1 MRQEVI
7 SYLSTEKEALF
18 NLCKFLH
25 DNPEDSYKEYDACK
39 YICNFLRDRD
49 FDVREKFLDLD
60 TAFYAKKG
68 NGYPKICFLC
78 EYDAIKSKGGHITGH
93 NLLTTISI
101 TSALGLSKVIEK
113 SGGTVI
119 LIGCPGEYLGG
130 TKSTY
135 VRQGIFDDIDVV
147 LTTHPDIITSESGTS
162 KAIIPLKV
170 TFKGHDGLS
179 FLDFDSFTSLD
190 GTMLTF
196 NVINALSKGFCK
208 KANIHTILS
217 QGGVTPLLRPVESE
231 GKLYIRAESTK
242 TAKCIENKI
251 RNLIACIS
259 DTMNLESCVELYEPP
274 NEELLSNQ
282 VLNRLYSHNL
292 KENGI
297 INIGKPR
304 DIDAGLSLGTVSHKV
319 PCIHPY
325 INIVDNVNIDYG
337 TKEFA
342 DATISSFAQEQ
353 ALSASY
359 ALISTAL
366 DLIESENNLY
376 LNKQYYLTLC
386 SLKLIAY

>member
-147 LTTHPDIITSESGTS
+147 LTAHPDIVTSESGTS

-196 NVINALSKGFCK
+196 NVLNALSKGFCK

-251 RNLIACIS
+251 RNLVACIS

-304 DIDAGLSLGTVSHKV
+304 DIDAGISLGTVSHKV

-366 DLIESENNLY
+366 DLIESDFLLSEVKETFNMSKENLY
-376 LNKQYYLTLC
+376 
-386 SLKLIAY
+386 

>member
-147 LTTHPDIITSESGTS
+147 LTAHPDIVTSESGTS

-217 QGGVTPLLRPVESE
+217 QGGVTPLLRTVESE

-251 RNLIACIS
+251 RNLVACIS

-366 DLIESENNLY
+366 DLIESDFLLSEVKETFNMSKENLY
-376 LNKQYYLTLC
+376 
-386 SLKLIAY
+386 

>member
-147 LTTHPDIITSESGTS
+147 LTAHPDIVTSESGTS

-217 QGGVTPLLRPVESE
+217 QGGVTPLLRPTKSE
-231 GKLYIRAESTK
+231 GKLYIRSESTK

-251 RNLIACIS
+251 KNLVACIS

-366 DLIESENNLY
+366 DLIESDFLLSEVKETFNMSKENLY
-376 LNKQYYLTLC
+376 
-386 SLKLIAY
+386 

>member
-7 SYLSTEKEALF
+7 SYLSTEKEDLF

-147 LTTHPDIITSESGTS
+147 LTAHPDIVTSESGTS

-251 RNLIACIS
+251 KNLVACIS

-342 DATISSFAQEQ
+342 DATISSFSQEQ

-366 DLIESENNLY
+366 DLIESDFLLSEVKETFNMSKENLY
-376 LNKQYYLTLC
+376 
-386 SLKLIAY
+386 

>member
-1 MRQEVI
+1 
-7 SYLSTEKEALF
+7 
-18 NLCKFLH
+18 
-25 DNPEDSYKEYDACK
+25 EYDACK

-147 LTTHPDIITSESGTS
+147 LTAHPDIVTSESGTS

-251 RNLIACIS
+251 RNLVACIS

-366 DLIESENNLY
+366 DLIESDFLLSEVKETFNMSKENLY
-376 LNKQYYLTLC
+376 
-386 SLKLIAY
+386 

>member
-147 LTTHPDIITSESGTS
+147 LTAHPDIVTSESGTS

-251 RNLIACIS
+251 RNIVACIS

-282 VLNRLYSHNL
+282 ILNRLYSHNL

-366 DLIESENNLY
+366 DLIESDFLLSEVKETFNMSKENLY
-376 LNKQYYLTLC
+376 
-386 SLKLIAY
+386 

>member
-147 LTTHPDIITSESGTS
+147 LTAHPDIVTSESGTS

-217 QGGVTPLLRPVESE
+217 QGGVTPLLRPTKSES
-231 GKLYIRAESTK
+231 KLYIRSESTK

-251 RNLIACIS
+251 RNLVACIS

-342 DATISSFAQEQ
+342 DATISSFSQEQ

-366 DLIESENNLY
+366 DLIESDFLLSEVKETFNMSKENLY
-376 LNKQYYLTLC
+376 
-386 SLKLIAY
+386 

>member
-147 LTTHPDIITSESGTS
+147 LTAHPDIVTSESGTS

-251 RNLIACIS
+251 RNLVACIS

-282 VLNRLYSHNL
+282 VLSRLYSHNL

-342 DATISSFAQEQ
+342 DATISSFSQEQ

-366 DLIESENNLY
+366 DLIESDFLLSEVKETFNMSKENLY
-376 LNKQYYLTLC
+376 
-386 SLKLIAY
+386 

>member
-7 SYLSTEKEALF
+7 SYLSTEKEDLF

-147 LTTHPDIITSESGTS
+147 LTAHPDIVTSESGTS

-251 RNLIACIS
+251 RNLVACIS

-304 DIDAGLSLGTVSHKV
+304 DIDAGISLGTVSHKV

-342 DATISSFAQEQ
+342 DATISSFAQKQ

-366 DLIESENNLY
+366 DLIESDFLLSEVKETFNMSKENLY
-376 LNKQYYLTLC
+376 
-386 SLKLIAY
+386 

>member
-251 RNLIACIS
+251 RNLVACIS
-259 DTMNLESCVELYEPP
+259 DTINLESCVELYEPP

-366 DLIESENNLY
+366 DLIESDFLLSEVKETFNMSKENLY
-376 LNKQYYLTLC
+376 
-386 SLKLIAY
+386 

>member
-7 SYLSTEKEALF
+7 SYLSTEKEDLF

-147 LTTHPDIITSESGTS
+147 LTAHPDIVTSESGTS

-251 RNLIACIS
+251 RNLVACIS

-282 VLNRLYSHNL
+282 ILNRLYSHNL

-366 DLIESENNLY
+366 DLIESDFLLSEVKETFNMSKENLY
-376 LNKQYYLTLC
+376 
-386 SLKLIAY
+386 

>member
-113 SGGTVI
+113 SSGTVI

-147 LTTHPDIITSESGTS
+147 LTAHPDIVTSESGTS

-251 RNLIACIS
+251 RNLVACIS

-366 DLIESENNLY
+366 DLIESDFLLSEVKETFNMSKENLY
-376 LNKQYYLTLC
+376 
-386 SLKLIAY
+386 

>member
-93 NLLTTISI
+93 NLLTTISL

-147 LTTHPDIITSESGTS
+147 LTAHPDIVTSESGTS

-251 RNLIACIS
+251 RNLVACIS

-366 DLIESENNLY
+366 DLIESDFLLSEVKETFNMSKENLY
-376 LNKQYYLTLC
+376 
-386 SLKLIAY
+386 

>member
-251 RNLIACIS
+251 RNLVACIS

-304 DIDAGLSLGTVSHKV
+304 DIDAGISLGTVSHKV

-366 DLIESENNLY
+366 DLIESDFLLSEV
-376 LNKQYYLTLC
+376 K
-386 SLKLIAY
+386 

>member
-113 SGGTVI
+113 SGGTII

-147 LTTHPDIITSESGTS
+147 LTAHPDIITSESGTS

-251 RNLIACIS
+251 RNLVACIS

-282 VLNRLYSHNL
+282 ILNRLYSHNL

-304 DIDAGLSLGTVSHKV
+304 DIDAGISLGTVSHKV

-325 INIVDNVNIDYG
+325 INIVDNGNIDYG

-366 DLIESENNLY
+366 DLIESDFLLSEVKETFNMSKENLY
-376 LNKQYYLTLC
+376 
-386 SLKLIAY
+386 

>member
-147 LTTHPDIITSESGTS
+147 LTAHPDIVTSESGTS

-251 RNLIACIS
+251 RSLVACIS

-304 DIDAGLSLGTVSHKV
+304 DIDAGISLGTVSHKV

-366 DLIESENNLY
+366 DLIESDFLLSEVKETFNMSKENLY
-376 LNKQYYLTLC
+376 
-386 SLKLIAY
+386 

>member
-147 LTTHPDIITSESGTS
+147 LTAHPDIVTSESGTS

-251 RNLIACIS
+251 RNLVACIS

-282 VLNRLYSHNL
+282 ILNRLYSHNL

-366 DLIESENNLY
+366 DLIESDFLLSEVKESFNMSKENLY
-376 LNKQYYLTLC
+376 
-386 SLKLIAY
+386 

>member
-147 LTTHPDIITSESGTS
+147 LTAHPDIVTSESGTS

-251 RNLIACIS
+251 RNIVSCIS

-366 DLIESENNLY
+366 DLIESDFLLSEVKETFNMSKENLY
-376 LNKQYYLTLC
+376 
-386 SLKLIAY
+386 

>member
-1 MRQEVI
+1 MKQEVI

-147 LTTHPDIITSESGTS
+147 LTAHPDIVTSESGTS

-251 RNLIACIS
+251 RNLVACIS

-366 DLIESENNLY
+366 DLIESDFLLSEVKETFNMSKENLY
-376 LNKQYYLTLC
+376 
-386 SLKLIAY
+386 

>member
-147 LTTHPDIITSESGTS
+147 LTAHPDIVTSESGTS

-251 RNLIACIS
+251 RNLVACIS

-304 DIDAGLSLGTVSHKV
+304 DIDAGISLGTVSHKV

-366 DLIESENNLY
+366 DLIERDFLLSEVKETFNMSKENLY
-376 LNKQYYLTLC
+376 
-386 SLKLIAY
+386 

>member
-1 MRQEVI
+1 
-7 SYLSTEKEALF
+7 
-18 NLCKFLH
+18 
-25 DNPEDSYKEYDACK
+25 
-39 YICNFLRDRD
+39 
-49 FDVREKFLDLD
+49 
-60 TAFYAKKG
+60 
-68 NGYPKICFLC
+68 
-78 EYDAIKSKGGHITGH
+78 
-93 NLLTTISI
+93 
-101 TSALGLSKVIEK
+101 
-113 SGGTVI
+113 
-119 LIGCPGEYLGG
+119 
-130 TKSTY
+130 
-135 VRQGIFDDIDVV
+135 
-147 LTTHPDIITSESGTS
+147 TSESGTS

-217 QGGVTPLLRPVESE
+217 QGGVTPLLRPIESE
-231 GKLYIRAESTK
+231 GKLYIRSESTK

-251 RNLIACIS
+251 RNLVACIS

-274 NEELLSNQ
+274 NEELLSNE

-366 DLIESENNLY
+366 DLIESDFLLSEVKETFNMSKENLY
-376 LNKQYYLTLC
+376 
-386 SLKLIAY
+386 

>member
-147 LTTHPDIITSESGTS
+147 LTAHPDIVTSESGTS

-251 RNLIACIS
+251 RNLVACIS

-274 NEELLSNQ
+274 NEELLYNQ

-366 DLIESENNLY
+366 DLIESDFLLSEVKETFNMSKENLY
-376 LNKQYYLTLC
+376 
-386 SLKLIAY
+386 

>member
-251 RNLIACIS
+251 RNIVACIS

-282 VLNRLYSHNL
+282 ILNRLYSHNL

-366 DLIESENNLY
+366 DLIESDFLLSEVKETFNMSKENLY
-376 LNKQYYLTLC
+376 
-386 SLKLIAY
+386 

>member
-39 YICNFLRDRD
+39 YICNFLRYRD

-147 LTTHPDIITSESGTS
+147 LTAHPDIVTSESGTS

-190 GTMLTF
+190 GTMITF

-251 RNLIACIS
+251 RNLVACIS

-366 DLIESENNLY
+366 DLIESDFLLSEVKETFNMSKENLY
-376 LNKQYYLTLC
+376 
-386 SLKLIAY
+386 

>member
-251 RNLIACIS
+251 RNLVACIS

-304 DIDAGLSLGTVSHKV
+304 DIDAGISLGTVSHKV

-366 DLIESENNLY
+366 DLIESDFLLSEVKETFNMSKENLY
-376 LNKQYYLTLC
+376 
-386 SLKLIAY
+386 

>member
-147 LTTHPDIITSESGTS
+147 LTAHPDIVTSESGTS

-251 RNLIACIS
+251 RNLVACIS

-282 VLNRLYSHNL
+282 ILNRLYSHNL

-304 DIDAGLSLGTVSHKV
+304 DIDAGISLGTVSHKV

-325 INIVDNVNIDYG
+325 INIVDNGNIDYG

-366 DLIESENNLY
+366 DLIESDFLLSEVKETFNMSKENLY
-376 LNKQYYLTLC
+376 
-386 SLKLIAY
+386 

>member
-147 LTTHPDIITSESGTS
+147 LTAHPDIVTSESGTS

-231 GKLYIRAESTK
+231 GKLYIRAESKK

-251 RNLIACIS
+251 RNLVACIS

-366 DLIESENNLY
+366 DLIESDFLLSEVKETFNMSKENLY
-376 LNKQYYLTLC
+376 
-386 SLKLIAY
+386 

>member
-147 LTTHPDIITSESGTS
+147 LTVHPDIVTSESGTS

-251 RNLIACIS
+251 RNLVACIS

-304 DIDAGLSLGTVSHKV
+304 DIDAGISLGTVSHKV

-366 DLIESENNLY
+366 DLIESDFLLSEVKETFNMSKENLY
-376 LNKQYYLTLC
+376 
-386 SLKLIAY
+386 

>member
-7 SYLSTEKEALF
+7 SYLSTEKEDLF

-147 LTTHPDIITSESGTS
+147 LTAHPDIVTSESGTS

-251 RNLIACIS
+251 KNLVACIS

-304 DIDAGLSLGTVSHKV
+304 DIDAGISLGTVSHKV

-342 DATISSFAQEQ
+342 DATISSFAQKQ

-366 DLIESENNLY
+366 DLIESDFLLSEVKETFNMSKENLY
-376 LNKQYYLTLC
+376 
-386 SLKLIAY
+386 

>member
-101 TSALGLSKVIEK
+101 TSGLGLSKVIEK

-147 LTTHPDIITSESGTS
+147 LTAHPDIVTSESGTS

-231 GKLYIRAESTK
+231 GKLYIRSESTK

-251 RNLIACIS
+251 RNIVACIS

-282 VLNRLYSHNL
+282 ILNRLYSHNL

-366 DLIESENNLY
+366 DLIESDFLLSEVKETFNMSKENLY
-376 LNKQYYLTLC
+376 
-386 SLKLIAY
+386 

>member
-147 LTTHPDIITSESGTS
+147 LTAHPDIVTSESGTS

-251 RNLIACIS
+251 RNLVACIS

-282 VLNRLYSHNL
+282 ILNRLYSHNL

-342 DATISSFAQEQ
+342 DATISSFSQEQ

-366 DLIESENNLY
+366 DLIESDFLLSEVKETFNMSKENLY
-376 LNKQYYLTLC
+376 
-386 SLKLIAY
+386 

>member
-78 EYDAIKSKGGHITGH
+78 EYDAIKSKGWHITGH

-147 LTTHPDIITSESGTS
+147 LTAHPDIVTSESGTS

-251 RNLIACIS
+251 RNLVACIS

-282 VLNRLYSHNL
+282 ILNRLYSHNL

-366 DLIESENNLY
+366 DLIESDFLLSEVKETFNMSKENLY
-376 LNKQYYLTLC
+376 
-386 SLKLIAY
+386 

>member
-147 LTTHPDIITSESGTS
+147 LTAHPDIVTSESGTS

-251 RNLIACIS
+251 RNIVACIS

-282 VLNRLYSHNL
+282 ILNRLYSHNL

-304 DIDAGLSLGTVSHKV
+304 DIDAGISLGTVSHKV

-325 INIVDNVNIDYG
+325 INIVDNGNIDYG

-366 DLIESENNLY
+366 DLIERDFLLSEVKETFNMSKENLY
-376 LNKQYYLTLC
+376 
-386 SLKLIAY
+386 

>member
-7 SYLSTEKEALF
+7 SYLSTEKEDLF

-147 LTTHPDIITSESGTS
+147 LTAHPDIVTSESGTS

-251 RNLIACIS
+251 RNLVACIS

-342 DATISSFAQEQ
+342 DATISSFSQEQ

-366 DLIESENNLY
+366 DLIESDFLLSEVKETFNMSKENLY
-376 LNKQYYLTLC
+376 
-386 SLKLIAY
+386 

>member
-119 LIGCPGEYLGG
+119 LIGCPGEHLGG

-147 LTTHPDIITSESGTS
+147 LTAHPDIVTSESGTS

-231 GKLYIRAESTK
+231 GKLYIRSESTK

-251 RNLIACIS
+251 RNIVACIS

-282 VLNRLYSHNL
+282 ILNRLYSHNL

-366 DLIESENNLY
+366 DLIESDFLLSEVKETFNMSKENLY
-376 LNKQYYLTLC
+376 
-386 SLKLIAY
+386 

>member
-147 LTTHPDIITSESGTS
+147 LTAHPDIVTSESGTS

-251 RNLIACIS
+251 RNLVTCIS

-366 DLIESENNLY
+366 DLIESDFLLSEVKETFNMSKENLY
-376 LNKQYYLTLC
+376 
-386 SLKLIAY
+386 

>member
-7 SYLSTEKEALF
+7 SYLSTEKEDLF

-39 YICNFLRDRD
+39 YICNFLRNRD

-147 LTTHPDIITSESGTS
+147 LTAHPDIVTSESGTS

-251 RNLIACIS
+251 KNLVACIS

-304 DIDAGLSLGTVSHKV
+304 DIDAGISLGTVSHKV

-366 DLIESENNLY
+366 DLIESNFLLSEVKETFNMSKENLY
-376 LNKQYYLTLC
+376 
-386 SLKLIAY
+386 

>member
-7 SYLSTEKEALF
+7 SYLSTEKEDLF

-101 TSALGLSKVIEK
+101 TSALGLSKVIDK

-147 LTTHPDIITSESGTS
+147 LTAHPDIVTSESGTS

-251 RNLIACIS
+251 RNIVSCIS

-282 VLNRLYSHNL
+282 ILNRLYSHNL

-366 DLIESENNLY
+366 DLIESDFLLSEVKETFNMSKENLY
-376 LNKQYYLTLC
+376 
-386 SLKLIAY
+386 

>member
-101 TSALGLSKVIEK
+101 TSALGLSKVIDK

-147 LTTHPDIITSESGTS
+147 LTAHPDIVTSESGTS

-251 RNLIACIS
+251 RNIVSCIS

-366 DLIESENNLY
+366 DLIESDFLLSEVKETFNMSKENLY
-376 LNKQYYLTLC
+376 
-386 SLKLIAY
+386 

>member
-179 FLDFDSFTSLD
+179 FLDFDSFPSLD

-366 DLIESENNLY
+366 DLIESDFLLSEVKETFNMSKENLY
-376 LNKQYYLTLC
+376 
-386 SLKLIAY
+386 